1 MLVTKITVFLVFRQL
16 KSKNR
21 LQKRV
26 QREKLALAHSGEVPE
41 GGGELHIAVW
51 SCNSLKCKMFVI
63 LQNIVVCGSM
73 LVKCTLKSLSI

>member
-1 MLVTKITVFLVFRQL
+1 MREAKITVFLVFRQL

-26 QREKLALAHSGEVPE
+26 QREKLALAHSGEVTE

-51 SCNSLKCKMFVI
+51 SCNFLKM
-63 LQNIVVCGSM
+63 QNVRYLAKYRRLWFDVSEM
-73 LVKCTLKSLSI
+73 HS